1 MMFCTKSLADS
12 LEITGEAVC
21 LAGVLLVQV
30 GLAGQLQ
37 QVVH

>member
-1 MMFCTKSLADS
+1 MVFCTERLTYS
-12 LEITGEAVC
+12 LEITGERVR
-21 LAGVLLVQV
+21 LVVVKV